1 MAHKFLSNGF
11 LLQAVVNTNLFSLN
25 SLTDPLIR
33 GIISQS
39 LGIILLI
46 KSNFFSHLRQYEFL
60 LCVCVCVCVIAQ
72 LIYFKWTKRL
82 VSFTVS

>member
-46 KSNFFSHLRQYEFL
+46 KSNFFSHLKQCEFL
-60 LCVCVCVCVIAQ
+60 LCVCVCVIAQ